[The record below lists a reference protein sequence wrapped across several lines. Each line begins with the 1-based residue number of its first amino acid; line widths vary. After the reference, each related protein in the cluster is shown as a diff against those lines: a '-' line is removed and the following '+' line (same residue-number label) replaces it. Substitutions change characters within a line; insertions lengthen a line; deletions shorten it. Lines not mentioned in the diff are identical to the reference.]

1 MGDWQ
6 SHFIQTNGIRIHC
19 HRTGGDKPALVLLHG
34 ITDNGLCW
42 TRAARALENDYD
54 ILMVDARGH
63 GLSDKPEDGY
73 TAADYAADFA
83 GLIEGLGLGPV
94 LVMGHSLGAV
104 NAAALI
110 ANHPHLVRGA
120 VLEDPPWRDANDPQN
135 QATPE
140 EAKAWMDG
148 WRASL
153 IAKQQLSAEEIIA
166 DGRAQSPTWHD
177 DEFPSWAQAQLQ
189 VYPGVLGKSQFP
201 AWTEVVPQ
209 LSCPTLLVTGD
220 KSRGAIVTQELA
232 AKVCA
237 ANPNISHAHIA
248 NTGHGIRREGFEQ
261 YVAAVR
267 AFLTELHK

>member
-1 MGDWQ
+1 MRAWC
-6 SHFIQTNGIRIHC
+6 C
-19 HRTGGDKPALVLLHG
+19 HL
-34 ITDNGLCW
+34 
-42 TRAARALENDYD
+42 
-54 ILMVDARGH
+54 
-63 GLSDKPEDGY
+63 
-73 TAADYAADFA
+73 
-83 GLIEGLGLGPV
+83 
-94 LVMGHSLGAV
+94 
-104 NAAALI
+104 
-110 ANHPHLVRGA
+110 
-120 VLEDPPWRDANDPQN
+120 PWRDANDPKPGDAGRGQSFL
-135 QATPE
+135 
-140 EAKAWMDG
+140 DG
-148 WRASL
+148 RLAASL

-248 NTGHGIRREGFEQ
+248 NTGHSIRREGFEQ

>member
-1 MGDWQ
+1 MSNWQ
-6 SHFIQTNGIRIHC
+6 SSFIQTNGIRIH
-19 HRTGGDKPALVLLHG
+19 HTRTGGDKPALILLHG

-42 TRAARALENDYD
+42 NRVARALESDYD

-73 TAADYAADFA
+73 TASDYAADFA

-94 LVMGHSLGAV
+94 LVIGHSLGAV

-110 ANHPHLVRGA
+110 ANYPHLVRGA
-120 VLEDPPWRDANDPQN
+120 VLEDPPWNDADDPQN
-135 QATPE
+135 QTTPE

-153 IAKQQLSAEEIIA
+153 IAKQQLSADQIIA
-166 DGRAQSPTWHD
+166 DGRTQSPTWHD

-189 VYPGVLGKSQFP
+189 VYAGVLGKSQFP
-201 AWTEVVPQ
+201 AWTEAVPL

-220 KSRGAIVTQELA
+220 KSRGAIVTPALA

-237 ANPNISHAHIA
+237 ANSNVSHVQIPD
-248 NTGHGIRREGFEQ
+248 TGHSIRREGFEP
-261 YVAAVR
+261 YVQAVQNFF
-267 AFLTELHK
+267 AKLA